1 MNAPKRVR
9 ALIVEDDYWAGEMI
23 KSLLQE
29 AGYNVIGRAMSG
41 EQAIERLEQLS
52 GAPEQPDVVLMDI
65 EMPGMNGIEA
75 TRRIQ
80 ALCPT
85 PVVVLTAYETDELIA
100 QASAA
105 GAGAYLV
112 KPPEVGEVKRAIAV
126 AMARFDDMLAL
137 RQANRRLEE
146 TLAELRAAQQ
156 QMIQQERLAA
166 VGQLAAGIAHEYNNV
181 MASVILYA
189 DILLNSFELP
199 AQVRERV
206 TIIRQQGLRAAFLTQ
221 QILDFGRKAMLR
233 LQDVDLVALLEEI
246 AQSLK
251 SALPDNIHLHHDFG
265 VNPVVV
271 HADPDRVRQAI
282 LNLVDNAC
290 EAMLGGGDLFLGVG
304 RQRVEPDQP
313 APLPHMEPGD
323 WARISVTDSG
333 TGIAPDALSRIF
345 EPFYTTRAP
354 LGSGLGLA
362 QVHGIIKQHQGHI
375 DVQTEVGRGSTFVL
389 FLPALALRESQPFA
403 ADVELLPAGRGETI
417 LVMEQ
422 DPLLRSVLADCLE
435 TLNYHVL
442 TVANAQEALEILTP
456 STDGLQTAS
465 PVDVALVLCDL
476 TLEQAGDISL
486 CQALKRRRPQVS
498 LVVLTD
504 WSLVDVVG
512 SAEME
517 GIVGWLKKPVSLEQL
532 AEVVAR
538 ALKHE

>member
-9 ALIVEDDYWAGEMI
+9 VLIVEDDYWAGEMI

-29 AGYNVIGRAMSG
+29 AGHSVVGRAMSG
-41 EQAIERLEQLS
+41 EQAIERLEELS
-52 GAPEQPDVVLMDI
+52 GTPEQPDVVLMDI
-65 EMPGMNGIEA
+65 AMPGISGIEA
-75 TRRIQ
+75 TGRIQ
-80 ALCPT
+80 QAYPT
-85 PVVVLTAYETDELIA
+85 PVVMLTAYETDELIA

-146 TLAELRAAQQ
+146 TLAELQAAQQ
-156 QMIQQERLAA
+156 RVIQQERLAA

-233 LQDVDLVALLEEI
+233 LQDVDLTALLEEV
-246 AQSLK
+246 AQSLERTW
-251 SALPDNIHLHHDFG
+251 PDDIYLHRDFDQ
-265 VNPVVV
+265 VFI
-271 HADPDRVRQAI
+271 HADPDRIRQAI
-282 LNLVDNAC
+282 LNLVDNARQ
-290 EAMLGGGDLFLGVG
+290 AMPAGGHVVLSLEQ
-304 RQRVEPDQP
+304 QRIGPDQAP
-313 APLPHMEPGD
+313 PLPQMEAGE
-323 WARISVTDSG
+323 WARLSVTD
-333 TGIAPDALSRIF
+333 TGMGLSPEVLSHIF
-345 EPFYTTRAP
+345 EPFFTTRAP

-362 QVHGIIKQHQGHI
+362 QAHGIVKQHHGHI
-375 DVQTEVGRGSTFVL
+375 DVQTEVGRGSTFTL
-389 FLPALALRESQPFA
+389 YLPALALREPQPSV
-403 ADVELLPAGRGETI
+403 ADQEAVPEGCGETI
-417 LVMEQ
+417 LVVEE

-435 TLNYHVL
+435 ALNYRVL
-442 TVANAQEALEILTP
+442 TAADVREALEIL
-456 STDGLQTAS
+456 AS
-465 PVDVALVLCDL
+465 SGHAPGATSPADVALLLCDMIL
-476 TLEQAGDISL
+476 KETADALP
-486 CQALKRRRPQVS
+486 CQALKQQHPHVS
-498 LVVLTD
+498 LVILTD
-504 WSLVDVVG
+504 YAPEDIADQVALVGV
-512 SAEME
+512 A
-517 GIVGWLKKPVSLEQL
+517 GWLRKPVSLEHL